1 VLQTHQPLVLPVSSL
16 RVVKDRPAYNTAP
29 PKPKP
34 TNPSDYSMARKVG
47 RRMVLYLYL
56 AVFVTRIGFGSVT
69 IIFPL
74 YLRASSFQVGLVL
87 ALYPM
92 AEAASALPIGRLADR
107 FSRKNL
113 HIIGMVLITVL
124 TAAIGFTTNLYNV
137 SILHALMG
145 VSAATAAVT
154 SLTLLGDATKTTN
167 RGASMGGF
175 DLANLGGYGLG
186 FGLGSLFANEFAGR
200 LHWAFW
206 ATAGIFLF
214 AGLMAAKMLV
224 EPVKIQEVFRKTVR
238 PMKIGN
244 RLRPIMPIWISQTV
258 ILGMYFLLPKAFR
271 DASFTPT
278 HETLLFL
285 GELGALF
292 ALGALIFG
300 RISDK
305 IGRTRIMTI
314 GAIGEVGFLA
324 IFGWTFPN
332 FANTPFPAIYLLPLF
347 FLASAIAP
355 AILAY
360 VSDISG
366 RAKRGSANALYST
379 VLSIGLA
386 IGNILGG
393 FLADL
398 GGIPWIFFAGAG
410 ILFPSVIATNTMLR
424 RR

>member
-1 VLQTHQPLVLPVSSL
+1 MPKKIGL
-16 RVVKDRPAYNTAP
+16 R
-29 PKPKP
+29 
-34 TNPSDYSMARKVG
+34 MI
-47 RRMVLYLYL
+47 LYLYL
-56 AVFVTRIGFGSVT
+56 AVFLTRIGFGSIT
-69 IIFPL
+69 ILFPL
-74 YLRASSFQVGLVL
+74 YLNAQPFQVGIIL
-87 ALYPM
+87 ALYPI
-92 AEAASALPIGRLADR
+92 AEALSAMPVGRLADR
-107 FSRKNL
+107 VSRKKL
-113 HIIGMVLITVL
+113 HLAGMATITVL
-124 TAAIGFTTNLYNV
+124 TAAIGFTQNLLNV
-137 SILHALMG
+137 SLLHALMG
-145 VSAATAAVT
+145 ISAAMAAVT
-154 SLTLLGDATKTTN
+154 SLTLLGDATKQTS
-167 RGASMGGF
+167 RGTKMGGF

-314 GAIGEVGFLA
+314 GA
-324 IFGWTFPN
+324 
-332 FANTPFPAIYLLPLF
+332 
-347 FLASAIAP
+347 
-355 AILAY
+355 
-360 VSDISG
+360 
-366 RAKRGSANALYST
+366 
-379 VLSIGLA
+379 
-386 IGNILGG
+386 
-393 FLADL
+393 
-398 GGIPWIFFAGAG
+398 
-410 ILFPSVIATNTMLR
+410 
-424 RR
+424 